1 MALYAFGVDPLFY
14 HTQSAVTTSE
24 DGITWSRLS
33 APFEVHEAC
42 VSAAHNTVTGDWL
55 ATSGGGSL
63 SHTVDPTTTWQSY
76 TMNNTFTNLRKV
88 ISNNG
93 RFIAVGTRKDPITNQ
108 EVAVIQTSTSGEDE
122 LAWSINSLSTYD
134 HSGLTDVFHVNG
146 DQLMAVGYGTGMA
159 SPLALRS
166 LDNGVTWSE
175 LVLTGV
181 TGPIWCGAVQGTQ
194 IWLGGQGIIFTNSNW
209 STGNTYSSSLPLRA
223 MNKAKPITKITNVG
237 TAVVACQSDQIWY
250 TRTGYDWLSARVEG
264 YTFISA
270 ALWDSTVFLG
280 ASSLLNQYSAF
291 TTTNLATLNEP
302 VTLTGVNIGVQVF
315 EYLAV

>member
-33 APFEVHEAC
+33 APFEVHEGC
-42 VSAAHNTVTGDWL
+42 VSAAHNAVTGDWV
-55 ATSGGGSL
+55 ASNGGGSL

-76 TMNNTFTNLRKV
+76 TMLNTFTNLRKV

-93 RFIAVGTRKDPITNQ
+93 RFIAVGTRKDPTTNQ
-108 EVAVIQTSTSGEDE
+108 EVAVVQTSTSGEDE
-122 LAWSINSLSTYD
+122 LAWSINSLSEYD
-134 HSGLTDVFHVNG
+134 HSGLTDVIHLGG
-146 DQLMAVGYGTGMA
+146 DQLMAVGYKSGMTNY
-159 SPLALRS
+159 LALRS

-175 LVLTGV
+175 LFFLGV
-181 TGPIWCGAVQGTQ
+181 SGPIWCGVVQGTQ
-194 IWLGGQGIIFTNSNW
+194 IWLGGQGVIFTNLNW
-209 STGNTYSSSLPLRA
+209 STGGTYRSSLPLRA

-250 TRTGYDWLSARVEG
+250 TRTGYDWQSVRAEG

-270 ALWDSTVFLG
+270 AQFESLVFLG
-280 ASSLLNQYSAF
+280 VSSLLNQYTAF
-291 TTTNLATLNEP
+291 TTTNLATSNEP

-315 EYLAV
+315 EYLTV